1 MTITNIEYNQFIGI
15 YDTEYDTDDLIE
27 YWRYQDKC
35 GATFKRVGTWGAS
48 GKKAQ
53 GVHAR
58 KDSCLA
64 TSDFMMDHACG
75 YVYMQFYNNVIG
87 ECLEEY
93 AKEYEHLRHYSYQQA
108 YLNVQRTLPR
118 EGYHAWHTEN
128 GNLASNRRI
137 MATMMYLKD
146 VEEGGETE
154 FLYQS
159 LRFQPKRGQVLIWP
173 AGFTH
178 VHRGNPPLKGE
189 KFIATSWLENIN
201 M

>member
-1 MTITNIEYNQFIGI
+1 MDWDLELRNQELESMIIVYQEHIDQLEEENKELKEKVEFLSMMLEYESMGPPIDADINNTTWWYIMTITNIEYNQFIGI

-75 YVYMQFYNNVIG
+75 YVYMQFYN
-87 ECLEEY
+87 L
-93 AKEYEHLRHYSYQQA
+93 
-108 YLNVQRTLPR
+108 
-118 EGYHAWHTEN
+118 
-128 GNLASNRRI
+128 
-137 MATMMYLKD
+137 
-146 VEEGGETE
+146 
-154 FLYQS
+154 S
-159 LRFQPKRGQVLIWP
+159 LIHISEPTRPY
-173 AGFTH
+173 
-178 VHRGNPPLKGE
+178 
-189 KFIATSWLENIN
+189 
-201 M
+201 

>member
-75 YVYMQFYNNVIG
+75 
-87 ECLEEY
+87 CLLY
-93 AKEYEHLRHYSYQQA
+93 TSPSPRD
-108 YLNVQRTLPR
+108 RTRSRMPSS
-118 EGYHAWHTEN
+118 A
-128 GNLASNRRI
+128 
-137 MATMMYLKD
+137 
-146 VEEGGETE
+146 
-154 FLYQS
+154 
-159 LRFQPKRGQVLIWP
+159 
-173 AGFTH
+173 
-178 VHRGNPPLKGE
+178 
-189 KFIATSWLENIN
+189 
-201 M
+201 